1 LYLDP
6 LFFSYNIIF
15 TCSNLVMEEKQPS
28 IIYKISKIISD
39 FFNPLVSL
47 VIFFFYMSI
56 KTYSL
61 HASLMYFLPILL
73 IIILPVIIWLVWNV
87 KTGRYTNMDVS
98 NRVQRISL
106 YFFIAACVIAYI
118 AFDYFRKGH
127 VDLIMIFILILLMV
141 MQLSNYFIKSS
152 MHTAFNVLVAALFFA
167 LNTVLGIAWLGIAA
181 LVGITRVIVGRHT
194 PKEVLMGAG
203 IAFMVS
209 FIYLYCNLLFQ
220 S

>member
-73 IIILPVIIWLVWNV
+73 IIILPIIIWLVWNV

-106 YFFIAACVIAYI
+106 YFFIAACVITYI

-152 MHTAFNVLVAALFFA
+152 MHTAFNILVAALFFA

-181 LVGITRVIVGRHT
+181 LVGITRIIVGRHT